1 MVEKINNF
9 FLKIKRKVLSKTI
22 CRNNFKTP
30 EFYDFYF
37 SQTEKKYIVQVGGN
51 DGIQSDPIREYLKIR
66 GNYKA
71 IIFEPIQYYYK
82 KLIQLYN
89 DREDISIKQ
98 FFVSNNK
105 EENKVYFIKP
115 EIIDELDIKY
125 PKNGWLHLHGCGSFD
140 KKHVEDGIERNS
152 FKGTEYSRD
161 TSELSNH
168 IVSESV
174 KSFPLKDLNFPKD
187 SLNLLIIDV
196 QFYELEV
203 LLSLSFNEKID
214 YIIYEDV
221 FPYSLESKKI
231 RRLLKKNNYKVIGRL
246 SWIDQIY
253 KKVF

>member
-1 MVEKINNF
+1 MIEKINNF
-9 FLKIKRKVLSKTI
+9 FLKIKRKILSKTI
-22 CRNNFKTP
+22 YKNNFKTP
-30 EFYDFYF
+30 EFYNFYF

-82 KLIQLYN
+82 KLILLYN

-105 EENKVYFIKP
+105 EENNVYFIKP
-115 EIIDELDIKY
+115 EIIE
-125 PKNGWLHLHGCGSFD
+125 
-140 KKHVEDGIERNS
+140 
-152 FKGTEYSRD
+152 GTEYSRD

-174 KSFPLKDLNFPKD
+174 KSFPLKDLNFPTD

-231 RRLLKKNNYKVIGRL
+231 RKLLEKNNYKVIGRL

>member
-1 MVEKINNF
+1 MIEKINNF
-9 FLKIKRKVLSKTI
+9 FLKIKRSILSKTI
-22 CRNNFKTP
+22 YRKNFKTP

-37 SQTEKKYIVQVGGN
+37 SKPEKKLIIQVGGN
-51 DGIQSDPIREYLKIR
+51 DGVQSDPIRKYLKTQ

-71 IIFEPIQYYYK
+71 IIFEPIQHYYK
-82 KLIQLYN
+82 KLKQLYN
-89 DREDISIKQ
+89 DREDISIRQ
-98 FFVSNNK
+98 FFISNSK

-115 EIIDELDIKY
+115 EIIEELNIKY

-161 TSELSNH
+161 TSELRNH
-168 IVSESV
+168 IVSETV
-174 KSFPLKDLNFPKD
+174 KSIALKDLDIPND
-187 SLNLLIIDV
+187 TLNLLIIDV

-221 FPYSLESKKI
+221 FPYSIESKQI
-231 RRLLKKNNYKVIGRL
+231 RKLLEKNNYKVIGRL

-253 KKVF
+253 KKTF